1 MNVINKATGYIK
13 SSTKERMSI
22 SVTNHS
28 SRQFTNKTV
37 LFAGLYFLM
46 TTPFPVNKNP
56 FSPTSP

>member
-28 SRQFTNKTV
+28 SRQFTTKTV
-37 LFAGLYFLM
+37 LFAGCI
-46 TTPFPVNKNP
+46 
-56 FSPTSP
+56 S